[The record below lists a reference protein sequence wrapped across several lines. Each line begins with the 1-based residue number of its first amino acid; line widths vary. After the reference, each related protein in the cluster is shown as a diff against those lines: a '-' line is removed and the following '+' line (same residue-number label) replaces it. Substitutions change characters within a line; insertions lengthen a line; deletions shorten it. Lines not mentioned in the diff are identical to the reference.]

1 MPEAIKEDWTENVIA
16 LEKAGQGA
24 MAGEIREI
32 PMEKIIPPRE
42 DVRSWIPD
50 EHIEALAAS
59 IAAIGLLHEPI
70 VVPRGEYY
78 EIISGNCRYL
88 ACKRLGWTRLRCRVV
103 DANEYE
109 VLFAR
114 LHENMFRADISP
126 VEKAEFLKKV
136 KDRFGLSDED
146 LARWLGKS
154 RSWVTRTLGVLEYPE
169 DVKTALRDGLISGE
183 VAYELS
189 KIQDNIARQRLLE
202 YAVRD
207 GATKR
212 LAKIWRED
220 WERESRI
227 LQALAGTVDEKYV
240 EQKREEYLARA
251 EVTALK
257 MREEYA
263 QAHMIPERSC
273 DLCGRKFREDA
284 LVAFYACQDC
294 TQVIRNAGR

>member
-1 MPEAIKEDWTENVIA
+1 MPEPIKADWEESVIPI
-16 LEKAGQGA
+16 EKAGQRV

-42 DVRSWIPD
+42 DVRTWIPE

-59 IAAIGLLHEPI
+59 IAAVGLLHEPL
-70 VVPRGEYY
+70 VVQRGDYY

-88 ACKRLGWTRLRCRVV
+88 ACKRLGWSTLRCRVV

-136 KDRFGLSDED
+136 KDKFGLSDED
-146 LARWLGKS
+146 LARWMGKS
-154 RSWVTRTLGVLEYPE
+154 RSWVTRTLGILEYPE
-169 DVKTALRDGLISGE
+169 DIKQALRDGVISAE
-183 VAYELS
+183 VAYELA
-189 KIQDNIARQRLLE
+189 KITDEVARQRLLE

-207 GATKR
+207 GATRR

-220 WERESRI
+220 WEREQRV
-227 LQALAGTVDEKYV
+227 LQALAGTITEEYV
-240 EQKREEYLARA
+240 EQKREEFLSRA
-251 EVTALK
+251 EVVAAK
-257 MREEYA
+257 IRDEYA
-263 QAHMIPERSC
+263 AAHMIPERSC
-273 DLCGRKFREDA
+273 DICGKKFREDA
-284 LVAFYACQDC
+284 LIALYVCPDC
-294 TQVIRNAGR
+294 AHVIQNA